1 MRSRL
6 IAERVLRAPVELSD
20 GAEELEIEAAEDK
33 CIGVGTM
40 D

>member
-6 IAERVLRAPVELSD
+6 IAERVLRAPVEFRD
-20 GAEELEIEAAEDK
+20 GAEELEVEVAEDE